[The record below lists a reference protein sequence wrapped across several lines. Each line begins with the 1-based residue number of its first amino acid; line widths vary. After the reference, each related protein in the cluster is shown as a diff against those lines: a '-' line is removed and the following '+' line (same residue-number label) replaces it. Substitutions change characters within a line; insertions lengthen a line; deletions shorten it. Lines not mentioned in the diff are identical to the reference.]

1 MEAEA
6 QPLLKRLGLE
16 RDEPPAISSPAP
28 CVTFS
33 GEAFGLDLHIIC
45 NGAQQTCA
53 KLQSSCNAR

>member
-45 NGAQQTCA
+45 NGGWP
-53 KLQSSCNAR
+53 